1 MLFMRKAI
9 VIFVLAMVGF
19 TAKSQITPSAPGI
32 VYGKVSDEGKPVAVD
47 KLEQN
52 LKENKYEGKVSGKV
66 VEVCRAEGCWL
77 KLEKAD
83 GSAMMVRAKNHSFL
97 VPVDLIGKSVV
108 VEGEANVTEV
118 SEEMRKHYAEDAGKT
133 KKEIDKIK
141 GSEKQIVFQ
150 AAGVKVL

>member
-1 MLFMRKAI
+1 MRKTI
-9 VIFVLAMVGF
+9 VIFVFAMIGF
-19 TAKSQITPSAPGI
+19 TAKSQITPSASGV

-52 LKENKYEGKVSGKV
+52 LKDNKYEGKVSGKV

-83 GSAMMVRAKNHSFL
+83 GSAMMVKAKNHSFL

-108 VEGEANVTEV
+108 IEGEAEVKEV
-118 SEEMRKHYAEDAGKT
+118 SEELRKHYAEDAGKS

-141 GSEKQIVFQ
+141 GPEKQIVFQ
-150 AAGVKVL
+150 ASGVKVL

>member
-1 MLFMRKAI
+1 MLFMRKAL
-9 VIFVLAMVGF
+9 VIFVLALVGF
-19 TAKSQITPSAPGI
+19 TAKSQITPSASGV

-52 LKENKYEGKVSGKV
+52 LKDNKYEGKITGKV

-77 KLEKAD
+77 KLKKTD
-83 GSAMMVRAKNHSFL
+83 GSAMMVKARNHSFL

-118 SEEMRKHYAEDAGKT
+118 SEDMRKHYAEDAGKS

>member
-9 VIFVLAMVGF
+9 VIFVLAIVGF
-19 TAKSQITPSAPGI
+19 TAKSQITPSATGV
-32 VYGKVSDEGKPVAVD
+32 VYGKVSDEGKSVTVD

-52 LKENKYEGKVSGKV
+52 LKDNKYQGKVSGKV

-83 GSAMMVRAKNHSFL
+83 GSAMMVRAKNHGFL

-118 SEEMRKHYAEDAGKT
+118 SEDMRKHYAED
-133 KKEIDKIK
+133 
-141 GSEKQIVFQ
+141 
-150 AAGVKVL
+150 

>member
-1 MLFMRKAI
+1 MRKTI
-9 VIFVLAMVGF
+9 VIFVFAMIGF
-19 TAKSQITPSAPGI
+19 TAKSQITPSASGV

-52 LKENKYEGKVSGKV
+52 LKDNKYEGKVSGKV

-83 GSAMMVRAKNHSFL
+83 GSAMMVKAKNHSFL

-108 VEGEANVTEV
+108 IEGEAEVKEV
-118 SEEMRKHYAEDAGKT
+118 SEELRKHYAEDAGKS

-141 GSEKQIVFQ
+141 GQEKQIVFQ
-150 AAGVKVL
+150 ASGVKVL